1 MVHRCAMG
9 LLLVA
14 ATGCQDSER
23 AASPGDPPPR
33 VVVAGDDADLGG
45 DPYELNSA
53 AITGHALT
61 VSVSFAGGC
70 QEHAFTLVIGDSFAE
85 SSPVQLPAVLKH
97 DANGDSCEAWLTE
110 THVFDLELI
119 RNRYREAY
127 GPGAGTVVLQ
137 LRGAPDVP
145 DALVDLVY
153 EFN

>member
-45 DPYELNSA
+45 DPYELTSA

-70 QEHAFTLVIGDSFAE
+70 REHAFTLVIGDSFAE
-85 SSPVQLPAVLKH
+85 SSPVLAGR
-97 DANGDSCEAWLTE
+97 AE
-110 THVFDLELI
+110 T
-119 RNRYREAY
+119 RRQR
-127 GPGAGTVVLQ
+127 
-137 LRGAPDVP
+137 R
-145 DALVDLVY
+145 
-153 EFN
+153 

>member
-33 VVVAGDDADLGG
+33 VVVAGHDADLGG
-45 DPYELNSA
+45 DSYDLNSA

-70 QEHAFTLVIGDSFAE
+70 REHAFTLVIGASFAE
-85 SSPVQLPAVLKH
+85 SSPVQLSAVLKH
-97 DANGDSCEAWLTE
+97 EANGDRCEAWLTE
-110 THVFDLELI
+110 THVFDLDLI
-119 RNRYREAY
+119 QSRYREAY

-145 DALVDLVY
+145 DAIVDLVY

>member
-45 DPYELNSA
+45 DPYELTSA

-97 DANGDSCEAWLTE
+97 DANGDRCEAWLTE

>member
-45 DPYELNSA
+45 DPYELTSA
-53 AITGHALT
+53 EITGHALT

-70 QEHAFTLVIGDSFAE
+70 REHAFTLVIGDSFAE